1 MLISSSMNS
10 TMLGYQH
17 SALWTSKINYLSEPK
32 ILCMFVEILCAASKT
47 ISINIDD
54 CHASVVKCHFRVLWK
69 FNMQSALLNMCTR
82 AQINHPNDIKIWWLF
97 CSSKYW
103 NWTWWANKRDDVVC
117 CIVSLSSSW
126 ALDGDVRESKEGIK
140 RKTNPFTISLEK
152 SAAR

>member
-1 MLISSSMNS
+1 MLISSSINS
-10 TMLGYQH
+10 TTLGYQH

-54 CHASVVKCHFRVLWK
+54 YHASVVKCHLWVLWK
-69 FNMQSALLNMCTR
+69 FNLQFALLNMCTR
-82 AQINHPNDIKIWWLF
+82 ANDINTWWLF

-103 NWTWWANKRDDVVC
+103 NWTWANKRDDVVC
-117 CIVSLSSSW
+117 FIVSLSSSW

-152 SAAR
+152 SAAS